1 LYTRLDSAEIIETAE
16 RLARRVAGQ
25 FPGSGLS
32 KVAAEVVAVARRSD
46 AHARLLSRPMR
57 PIRLLVAAVLATGFG
72 FALMLAINVRDARLE
87 GETVSLVQGLEASM
101 NIVVLVGI
109 GVIALTRME
118 SAWKK
123 RRALAALH
131 PLRSL
136 AHVVDMHQLAKDPEQ
151 LHVDEEE
158 APAGTLSP
166 AALVRYLD
174 YCTELL
180 AVIGKLA
187 ALYAQSLYEPGVVQG
202 VNEIEVL
209 TTNLSRKIWQKIAIV
224 TRGIDQDHLAGALTA
239 VKR

>member
-1 LYTRLDSAEIIETAE
+1 LYTRLDSAKIVETAE
-16 RLARRVAGQ
+16 RLARRIAGE

-46 AHARLLSRPMR
+46 MHARLLSRPMLA
-57 PIRLLVAAVLATGFG
+57 IRLLVAAVLATGLG
-72 FALMLAINVRDARLE
+72 FALALAISLRHAHVE
-87 GETVSLVQGLEASM
+87 GETVSLVQGLESAM

-118 SAWKK
+118 SVWKK
-123 RRALAALH
+123 RRALAAIH

-136 AHVVDMHQLAKDPEQ
+136 AHVIDMHQLTKDPGQ
-151 LHVDEEE
+151 LHADE
-158 APAGTLSP
+158 PAAEGRFSP
-166 AALVRYLD
+166 SALVRYLD

-180 AVIGKLA
+180 AVISKLA
-187 ALYAQSLYEPGVVQG
+187 ALYAQSLHEPGVVQG

-224 TRGIDQDHLAGALTA
+224 TRGIDQETLAGALKGA
-239 VKR
+239 KR